1 MRETSLTQGVSFLAS
16 AAGSIIVGGVLVF
29 VTVFILLLVV
39 DAAGGFGDG
48 GPCGS
53 VAESERAACEN
64 RPSHKFCKD
73 SHRAQIAN
81 FVCDADGNRI
91 GG

>member
-1 MRETSLTQGVSFLAS
+1 MRETSLTQAVSFLAA
-16 AAGSIIVGGVLVF
+16 AAGSIIVAGVLIF
-29 VTVFILLLVV
+29 VTTFILLLVV

-53 VAESERAACEN
+53 VPESERAACEN

-73 SHRAQIAN
+73 AQRARISN
-81 FVCDADGNRI
+81 FVCDADGNRV
-91 GG
+91 G